1 VELRDVYCLFG
12 TRPSATVALQGL
24 DLRIEEGEV
33 VVALGPSGSGKS
45 TLLRVLAGME
55 RVAAGSATVLGTDI
69 TSLGIAASAAF
80 RAAQIGLLDQHYARS
95 LSPDLTC
102 RHSVGLQLELLG
114 TSRAESRRVALEL
127 LERVGLGDRAED
139 RPGDLSGGEQQ
150 RVAVCAAIAHRPRLL
165 LADEPAGELDATN
178 AAGVYRLLGE
188 LVRETAATAFV
199 VSHDAAAATI
209 ADRLVSIRDGR
220 IVEEWQPGERP
231 QLSISRKGWTRLPL
245 RLRGDPERAL
255 LATFEREHDRFVLTP
270 AHPELLADGPP
281 PSQPPAQVHGQ
292 AQVCAEL
299 DAVCRTYPTPRGER
313 VVFTGVSHKFRAGTL
328 TGLVGRSGSG
338 KTTLLHILAGL
349 DRPSGGRVVVAGHE
363 LSGRSRSE
371 LAELRRREVALVTQ
385 EPGLIPYLSALEN
398 VLLGMRIRASGGERL
413 ATARASLAEVG
424 LSERSDHL
432 ASLLSAGERARVA
445 IARALATE
453 ASLLLVDEP
462 TARLDEA
469 NGLAIG
475 ELLAHAAL
483 RPRLAVIC
491 ATHDPALIELMD
503 ETIVL
508 DTAPAPAPEASGSLG
523 FEVSQRP
530 PSES

>member
-1 VELRDVYCLFG
+1 MTRAVELRDVYCLFG
-12 TRPSATVALQGL
+12 TQPGATAALQGL
-24 DLRIEEGEV
+24 DLQIDEGEI

-55 RVAAGSATVLGTDI
+55 RPSAGSATVLGTDLA
-69 TSLGIAASAAF
+69 SLDVPASAAF

-95 LSPDLTC
+95 LSPDLSCQHT
-102 RHSVGLQLELLG
+102 VGLQLELLG
-114 TSRAESRRVALEL
+114 ASRAESRRVAAAL

-165 LADEPAGELDATN
+165 LADEPAGELDAAN

-188 LVRETAATAFV
+188 LVRETGSTAFV
-199 VSHDAAAATI
+199 VSHDAAAAAI

-231 QLSISRKGWTRLPL
+231 QLSISRKGWARLPL
-245 RLRGDPERAL
+245 GPRVDPERAL
-255 LATFEREHDRFVLTP
+255 LATFEREQQRFVLTP
-270 AHPELLADGPP
+270 ARPELLNERPP
-281 PSQPPAQVHGQ
+281 LTRPAARAGEE
-292 AQVCAEL
+292 APVCAEL
-299 DAVCRTYPTPRGER
+299 DAVSRSYPTPRGER
-313 VVFTGVSHKFRAGTL
+313 VVFSGITHRFRAGTL

-349 DRPSGGRVVVAGHE
+349 ERPSGGRVLVAGHE
-363 LSGRSRSE
+363 LTGRSRGE
-371 LAELRRREVALVTQ
+371 LAELRCREVALVTQ

-398 VLLGMRIRASGGERL
+398 VLLGMRIRAGSGARL
-413 ATARASLAEVG
+413 AGAQASLAEVG
-424 LSERSDHL
+424 LSERSDHR

-453 ASLLLVDEP
+453 TSLLLVDEP
-462 TARLDEA
+462 TSRLDEE
-469 NGLAIG
+469 NGTAIG
-475 ELLAHAAL
+475 ELLARAAR

-508 DTAPAPAPEASGSLG
+508 DAAPLPPPETTPAPG
-523 FEVSQRP
+523 
-530 PSES
+530 